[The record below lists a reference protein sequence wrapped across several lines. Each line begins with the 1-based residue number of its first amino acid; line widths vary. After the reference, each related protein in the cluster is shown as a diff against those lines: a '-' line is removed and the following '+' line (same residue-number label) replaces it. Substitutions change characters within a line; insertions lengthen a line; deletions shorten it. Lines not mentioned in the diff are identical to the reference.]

1 MKLANSFFT
10 PITVFLFLLITPKQ
24 CEIKCYSFK
33 GKLDY
38 THLEGGKEEEN
49 RLYILTEFNP
59 DFKKIKW
66 IILQYF
72 VRLCFLKTQLIR
84 YACKFN
90 TGWQLSWIFFSFLF
104 FFLLQLCGVK
114 IGLLWEVAD
123 SSAVLLQCWLQR
135 VGWLPVQESGR
146 WLWTGMQD
154 ASSGGR
160 CCISCTSFCC
170 PRSDNLCGKPRSCIS
185 SAVLPHYTGWSEQK
199 RSKAETVAGA
209 QNLCFYFP
217 ILRTVWK

>member
-24 CEIKCYSFK
+24 CEIKSYSFK

-38 THLEGGKEEEN
+38 THLEGGKGEEN

-72 VRLCFLKTQLIR
+72 VRLCFLKTRLIR

-90 TGWQLSWIFFSFLF
+90 MGCQLSWFFFFFPTIMRCKNWPLVRSCWQLSSSASVLAAEGGMAASAGKWKKALDWHAECFQWRQVLNSLHQ
-104 FFLLQLCGVK
+104 FLLPQE
-114 IGLLWEVAD
+114 W
-123 SSAVLLQCWLQR
+123 Q
-135 VGWLPVQESGR
+135 PVWQ
-146 WLWTGMQD
+146 TKKPA
-154 ASSGGR
+154 AS
-160 CCISCTSFCC
+160 
-170 PRSDNLCGKPRSCIS
+170 
-185 SAVLPHYTGWSEQK
+185 PHPS
-199 RSKAETVAGA
+199 
-209 QNLCFYFP
+209 FP
-217 ILRTVWK
+217 IM

>member
-1 MKLANSFFT
+1 MKLANSLFT

-90 TGWQLSWIFFSFLF
+90 MGCQLSWNFFFFFFFATIMRRKNWPLVRSCWQLSSSASVLAAEGGMAASAGKWKMALDWHAGCFQSRQVLHSLHR
-104 FFLLQLCGVK
+104 FLLSQEWQPAWQNK
-114 IGLLWEVAD
+114 KPVA
-123 SSAVLLQCWLQR
+123 S
-135 VGWLPVQESGR
+135 
-146 WLWTGMQD
+146 
-154 ASSGGR
+154 
-160 CCISCTSFCC
+160 
-170 PRSDNLCGKPRSCIS
+170 
-185 SAVLPHYTGWSEQK
+185 PHPS
-199 RSKAETVAGA
+199 
-209 QNLCFYFP
+209 FP
-217 ILRTVWK
+217 ITEGEVREREAKQKV

>member
-1 MKLANSFFT
+1 MKLANSLFT

-90 TGWQLSWIFFSFLF
+90 TGCQLSWIFFF

-146 WLWTGMQD
+146 WLWTGMQG
-154 ASSGGR
+154 ASSWGR
-160 CCISCTSFCC
+160 CCIACTGFCC
-170 PRSDNLCGKPRSCIS
+170 PRSDNLRDKTRSLWHLLTHPFPLQRVKWEKEKQSRKCS
-185 SAVLPHYTGWSEQK
+185 RCPES
-199 RSKAETVAGA
+199 
-209 QNLCFYFP
+209 LCFPIFP
-217 ILRTVWK
+217 SICM